1 MTTEQAIK
9 ILNGAIKKPNT
20 IDGYLGQAL
29 TMAINALKNQPEI
42 IRCKYC
48 KKHNLG
54 IGDYIMEGKEKVWIW
69 KPDACPL
76 IQFRGYAEGHE
87 FDYQYCCYGEKRGDA
102 E

>member
-29 TMAINALKNQPEI
+29 TMAINALKNQLEI
-42 IRCKYC
+42 IKCKDCKYSSPNRVYGC
-48 KKHNLG
+48 SLEPFDGNKRS
-54 IGDYIMEGKEKVWIW
+54 
-69 KPDACPL
+69 
-76 IQFRGYAEGHE
+76 FRMYSDDFCSCA
-87 FDYQYCCYGEKRGDA
+87 KLRGDSD